1 MQKRSSDKAEYLKN
15 YKQYHYKKTRKIVT
29 FPLLVD
35 EFEKI
40 KIEADKT
47 GISVNKLAKEMV
59 LNHLESKPHNFESK
73 EQLELIKEYMRIS
86 RGIATNI
93 NQMAYTSNIGEIV
106 DINILI
112 TSINKNNL
120 PLELQQK
127 ILTDL
132 CSKYLSLRASE
143 YLAFIALHKDKEY

>member
-29 FPLLVD
+29 FPLLLD
-35 EFEKI
+35 DFEKL
-40 KIEADKT
+40 KSQADNT
-47 GISVNKLAKEMV
+47 GMSVNKMVKEMV
-59 LNHLESKPHNFESK
+59 LNHLESKPNNFQSK

-93 NQMAYTSNIGEIV
+93 NQMAYSSNIGETV

-112 TSINKNNL
+112 TSLKKYEDEFRTL
-120 PLELQQK
+120 V
-127 ILTDL
+127 
-132 CSKYLSLRASE
+132 SKVL
-143 YLAFIALHKDKEY
+143 

>member
-29 FPLLVD
+29 FPLLLND
-35 EFEKI
+35 FEKI
-40 KIEADKT
+40 KSQADNT
-47 GISVNKLAKEMV
+47 GMSVNKLVKEMV
-59 LNHLESKPHNFESK
+59 LNHLESKPNNFQSK

-93 NQMAYTSNIGEIV
+93 NQMAYSSNIGEVV

-112 TSINKNNL
+112 TSLKKYEDEFRTL
-120 PLELQQK
+120 V
-127 ILTDL
+127 
-132 CSKYLSLRASE
+132 SKVL
-143 YLAFIALHKDKEY
+143 

>member
-29 FPLLVD
+29 FPLLLND
-35 EFEKI
+35 FEKI
-40 KIEADKT
+40 KSQADNT
-47 GISVNKLAKEMV
+47 GMSVNKLVKEMV
-59 LNHLESKPHNFESK
+59 LNHLESKPNNFQSK

-93 NQMAYTSNIGEIV
+93 NQMAYSSNIGETV

-112 TSINKNNL
+112 TSLKKYEDEFRTL
-120 PLELQQK
+120 V
-127 ILTDL
+127 
-132 CSKYLSLRASE
+132 SKVL
-143 YLAFIALHKDKEY
+143 